1 MHPVFNKNLAELTDD
16 ELHKSHGELMKK
28 MTQASRLGY
37 AGVVGQM
44 QMILSTYNDEIVRRN
59 NEKLEKMRQKNQDLD
74 QYINIE

>member
-1 MHPVFNKNLAELTDD
+1 
-16 ELHKSHGELMKK
+16 MKK